1 MKKRIAVFLILVLLL
16 TNSGCWSRVEIE
28 DLAVVL
34 LIGLDK
40 AKEEGKVRVTVQ
52 LARPEEM
59 VGGMAGGGQGTKKA
73 VWVTGSTGDSIYD
86 AQQNLAMHVSRE
98 LFWAHTRAIIIGE
111 ELAREGIAPVIDFVD
126 RRRDLRRRIG
136 IAVVRGEARELLEAE
151 PGLEKTSGQVYSS
164 LLLRLFRHSKA
175 ATSDLRDIY
184 EMLTSKGIHPTTSR
198 IELVELKDE
207 KNIKKQP
214 KLTGTAVFRDD
225 KLIGWLDEAETRGF
239 LLLTRKK
246 VAGVFPV
253 KCPVCEEKN
262 VSIVLTRSSTSIKPQ
277 LVNGELIITVQI
289 KAEGD
294 VREQMCQDDLSR
306 PEIIEMLNQRLAQA
320 IKVEVIA
327 ALNKAQRNYQ
337 VDIFGFGE
345 VVRRKFPKLWQKIEY
360 KWDEEFPELP
370 VKISIEA
377 KIRRLGMI
385 LEPTTKP

>member
-1 MKKRIAVFLILVLLL
+1 MLLL

-40 AKEEGKVRVTVQ
+40 AKEESKVRVTVQ
-52 LARPEEM
+52 LARPEEI
-59 VGGMAGGGQGTKKA
+59 AGAVAENGSTTKKA
-73 VWVTGSTGDSIYD
+73 SWVTASTGDSIYD

-111 ELAREGIAPVIDFVD
+111 ELAKEGIAPVIDFVD

-136 IAVVRGEARELLEAE
+136 IAVVKGEARELLEAE
-151 PGLEKTSGQVYSS
+151 PGLEKTSGQVYSG
-164 LLLRLFRHSKA
+164 LLVRLFRHSKA
-175 ATSDLRDIY
+175 AISDLRDIY

-198 IELVELKDE
+198 IELVKLKDE
-207 KNIKKQP
+207 KNTKKQP

-239 LLLTRKK
+239 LLLKRKK

-262 VSIVLTRSSTSIKPQ
+262 VNIVLTRSYTSIKPQ

-294 VREQMCQDDLSR
+294 VREQMCRDDLSR
-306 PEIIEMLNQRLAQA
+306 PEIIEALNQRLAQA
-320 IKVEVIA
+320 IKAEVIA
-327 ALNKAQRNYQ
+327 AQNKAQKNYQ

-345 VVRRKFPKLWQKIEY
+345 AVRRKFPKLWQKIEH